1 MKKVIKWT
9 SIGVGILVLLVI
21 AALIIVPMFVDI
33 QKYKPEIEKKVSDA
47 VGRPFTIGGELKLSL
62 FPWAG
67 IAFTD
72 LHLGNPPG
80 FEEKDFVSV
89 NSFDVKVKL
98 IPLISK
104 DIQVQRFV
112 LKGPRI
118 ALIKSKAGRG
128 NWEGIGKPSKKVP
141 AKDLEKKTEKPEG
154 KVGEGIPLK
163 SLAVGKFAITKGS
176 VLWID
181 HAKGDRK
188 EISDIA
194 LHLKD
199 VSFDNPIKIEFSAL
213 LDGRPLALNGS
224 VGPVGKDPGKGTVP
238 LDFTVKALKQIDM
251 GLKGKIVNPATRPQ
265 FDLALQVSPFSPR
278 KLMAD
283 LKQAFPVVTADPK
296 ALTRVALKTNLKGDQ
311 KNVSISDGS
320 LDLDESKLK
329 FTLKASE
336 FSKPNIMFD
345 LNLDKIDLDRYL
357 PPPSEKK
364 GAEEKKKAE
373 APAVKKKVDYTPLRK
388 LILDG
393 IIRVGNLKA
402 NQAKIQDVHL
412 KVVGKNGKF
421 RLDPLSLKLYQG
433 DVTSKGIL
441 DVGGDTPKSNM
452 NLDAKGI
459 QVGPLLK
466 DVMKKEFLEGT
477 FKTNASISMQGDDP
491 DRIKKTLNGRG
502 DMVFTDG
509 AIVGIDLAGMVRN
522 IKAKFGMGE
531 AGGQKPRTDF
541 SELNSPFTIT
551 NGVVNTPNTSMK
563 SPLLRVIASGNADLV
578 KETLDFRVEPK
589 AVFTLKG
596 QGDTKERSGIM
607 VPVLVT
613 GTFDSPKFRP
623 DLKGMVKGLTEGI
636 SKPSDLKKILP
647 GQGGEEETVSKPL
660 GGKVEEKVKGLLKS
674 LPFGK

>member
-21 AALIIVPMFVDI
+21 AALLIVPMFVDI
-33 QKYKPEIEKKVSDA
+33 QKYKPEIEKRVSDA

-72 LHLGNPPG
+72 LHLGNPAG

-98 IPLISK
+98 IPLLSK
-104 DIQVQRFV
+104 DIQVERFV
-112 LKGPRI
+112 LTGPRI

-128 NWEGIGKPSKKVP
+128 NWEDIGKPSKKVP
-141 AKDLEKKTEKPEG
+141 AKDREKKEEKPEV
-154 KVGEGIPLK
+154 KAGEGLPLK
-163 SLAVGKFAITKGS
+163 SLAVGKFAVTKGS

-181 HAKGDRK
+181 QTKGVRK
-188 EISDIA
+188 EISDIT

-199 VSFDNPIKIEFSAL
+199 VSFDKSIKIEFSAL
-213 LDGRPLALNGS
+213 MDGKPLALNGS
-224 VGPVGKDPGKGTVP
+224 LGPVGKDPGKGTIP
-238 LDFTVKALKQIDM
+238 LDLTVKALKQIDM
-251 GLKGKIVNPATRPQ
+251 GLKGTIVNPATKPN

-283 LKQAFPVVTADPK
+283 LKQAFPVVTADPQ

-311 KNVSISDGS
+311 KSVSVSDGS
-320 LDLDESKLK
+320 LDLDESKLT

-336 FSKPNIMFD
+336 FSKPNILFD

-364 GAEEKKKAE
+364 AAE
-373 APAVKKKVDYTPLRK
+373 VKKEAGAATAKKEIDYKPLRK
-388 LILDG
+388 LVLDG
-393 IIRVGNLKA
+393 TIRVGSLKVK
-402 NQAKIQDVHL
+402 QAKIQDVDL
-412 KVVGKNGKF
+412 KVVGKNGNF
-421 RLDPLSLKLYQG
+421 NLDPLKLKLYQG
-433 DVTSKGIL
+433 DMTSKGVL
-441 DVGGDTPKSNM
+441 NVQGNTPKSNFD
-452 NLDAKGI
+452 LDAKGI
-459 QVGPLLK
+459 QVGPLLQ
-466 DVMKKEFLEGT
+466 DLMKKDFLEGT
-477 FKTNASISMQGDDP
+477 FKANVSVNMQGDDP
-491 DRIKKTLNGRG
+491 EKIKRTLNGRG
-502 DMVFTDG
+502 NLLFTDG

-531 AGGQKPRTDF
+531 AGGTKPRTDF
-541 SELNSPFTIT
+541 SELNAPFTIT
-551 NGVVNTPNTSMK
+551 NGVVNTPDTSMK
-563 SPLLRVIASGNADLV
+563 SPLLRLVATGDADLV
-578 KETLDFRVEPK
+578 NETLDLRVEPK

-596 QGDTKERSGIM
+596 QGDEKERSGIM

-623 DLKGMVKGLTEGI
+623 DLKGMIKGLTEGI

-647 GQGGEEETVSKPL
+647 GQGGEETGTKSLQEKA
-660 GGKVEEKVKGLLKS
+660 GEEVKGLLKK
-674 LPFGK
+674 LPFGR

>member
-33 QKYKPEIEKKVSDA
+33 QKYKPEIEQKVSEA

-72 LHLGNPPG
+72 LRLGNPAG

-89 NSFDVKVKL
+89 KSFDVKVKL

-104 DIQVQRFV
+104 DIQVERFV

-128 NWEGIGKPSKKVP
+128 NWEGIGKPAKKVP
-141 AKDLEKKTEKPEG
+141 EKDREKKTEKPEA
-154 KVGEGIPLK
+154 KAGEGIPLK

-181 HAKGDRK
+181 HAKGERK
-188 EISDIA
+188 EISDIT

-199 VSFDNPIKIEFSAL
+199 VSFNNPIKIEFSAVI
-213 LDGRPLALNGS
+213 DGRPLALNGS

-238 LDFTVKALKQIDM
+238 LNFTVKALKQIDM
-251 GLKGKIVNPATRPQ
+251 ALKGKVVNPATAPQ

-283 LKQAFPVVTADPK
+283 LNQAFPVVTADPK
-296 ALTRVALKTNLKGDQ
+296 ALTRVALKTSLKGDQ
-311 KNVSISDGS
+311 KKVSISEGA

-329 FTLKASE
+329 FTLNASE

-345 LNLDKIDLDRYL
+345 LDLDKIDLDRYL

-364 GAEEKKKAE
+364 GAEEKKAAK
-373 APAVKKKVDYTPLRK
+373 APAVKKKIDYAPLRK
-388 LILDG
+388 LVLDG
-393 IIRVGNLKA
+393 TIRVGSLKA
-402 NQAKIQDVHL
+402 SNARIQDIYL
-412 KVVGKNGKF
+412 KVVGKNGNF
-421 RLDPLSLKLYQG
+421 SLDPLNLKLYQG
-433 DVTSKGIL
+433 DVTSRGVL
-441 DVGGDTPKSNM
+441 NVQGDTPKN
-452 NLDAKGI
+452 NLDLDAKGI

-466 DVMKKEFLEGT
+466 DVMKKDFLEGA
-477 FKTNASISMQGDDP
+477 FKAKVSVSMQGDDP
-491 DRIKKTLNGRG
+491 DRIKSTLNGRG
-502 DMVFTDG
+502 DLVFTDG

-531 AGGQKPRTDF
+531 AGGPKPRTDF
-541 SELNSPFTIT
+541 SELHSPFTIT
-551 NGVVNTPNTSMK
+551 NGVVNTPNTSMS
-563 SPLLRVIASGNADLV
+563 SPLLRVEANGNADLV

-623 DLKGMVKGLTEGI
+623 DLKGMIKGLTEGI
-636 SKPSDLKKILP
+636 SKPSDLKKLLP
-647 GQGGEEETVSKPL
+647 GQGEQETGSKP
-660 GGKVEEKVKGLLKS
+660 VEEKVKGLLKS

>member
-1 MKKVIKWT
+1 MKKLIKWT
-9 SIGVGILVLLVI
+9 SIGVGILVLVVI

-33 QKYKPEIEKKVSDA
+33 QKYKPEIEQKVSEA

-72 LHLGNPPG
+72 LHLGNPAG
-80 FEEKDFVSV
+80 FKEKDFVSV
-89 NSFDVKVKL
+89 SSFDVKVKL

-104 DIQVQRFV
+104 DIQVERFV

-118 ALIKSKAGRG
+118 ALVKSKAGRG

-141 AKDLEKKTEKPEG
+141 AKGREKKAEKPTA
-154 KVGEGIPLK
+154 KAGEGIPLK
-163 SLAVGKFAITKGS
+163 SLAVGKFAITNGS

-181 HAKGDRK
+181 HTKGERK
-188 EISDIA
+188 EISDII
-194 LHLKD
+194 LRLKD

-213 LDGRPLALNGS
+213 LDGKPLSLSGI
-224 VGPVGKDPGKGTVP
+224 VGPVGKDPGKGSVP
-238 LDFTVKALKQIDM
+238 LDFTVKALKQIDAV
-251 GLKGKIVNPATRPQ
+251 LKGKVVNPAAGPQ

-278 KLMAD
+278 ELMKAMD
-283 LKQAFPVVTADPK
+283 QAFPVVTADPK
-296 ALTRVALKTNLKGDQ
+296 ALTRVSMKASLKGDQ
-311 KNVSISDGS
+311 KKVSVSDGA

-364 GAEEKKKAE
+364 GAEEKKAAK
-373 APAVKKKVDYTPLRK
+373 APAAKKKIDYTPLRK
-388 LILDG
+388 LFLDG
-393 IIRVGNLKA
+393 AIRVGSLKA
-402 NQAKIQDVHL
+402 NQAKIQDVYL
-412 KVVGKNGKF
+412 KVVGKNGNF
-421 RLDPLSLKLYQG
+421 RLDPLSFKLYQG
-433 DVTSKGIL
+433 DVASKGVL
-441 DVGGDTPKSNM
+441 NVRGDTPKSNLD
-452 NLDAKGI
+452 LDAKGI
-459 QVGPLLK
+459 QVGPLLQ
-466 DVMKKEFLEGT
+466 DVMKKDFLEGT
-477 FKTNASISMQGDDP
+477 FKAKVSVSMQGDDP
-491 DRIKKTLNGRG
+491 DRIKRTLNGRG
-502 DMVFTDG
+502 DLVFTDG

-522 IKAKFGMGE
+522 IKAKFGMGQ

-541 SELNSPFTIT
+541 SELHSPFTIT
-551 NGVVNTPNTSMK
+551 NGVVNTPNTSMS
-563 SPLLRVIASGNADLV
+563 SPLLRVQAKGNADLV

-623 DLKGMVKGLTEGI
+623 DFKGMIKGLTEGI
-636 SKPSDLKKILP
+636 KKPSDLKKILP
-647 GQGGEEETVSKPL
+647 GQGGEETGVKAIP
-660 GGKVEEKVKGLLKS
+660 EKVGEGVKGIFKK